1 MSAMDSIISVVLFPA
16 IASFKLIQA
25 AVLFLV
31 WIIQHTVIVPLF
43 VAFDLMVY
51 TTFIKIP
58 IIIPL
63 KYLLELEDGENIQDL
78 SWMKDQVLLFTTS
91 ALHFVIANVLIGLLV
106 GYITGNWM
114 RVVKLILLS
123 KPKEKP
129 KNSFAFKIKS
139 EKTNEKSVQ
148 TTPFLNEFINS
159 VTVADPLKK
168 THLAHTEDLLTPL
181 KTTSTGTSS
190 MLRENQLLRERLKN
204 KKILV
209 QDGLNLY
216 EDDDGYN
223 YTVGEEYAAG
233 PLSPMN
239 PGSFS
244 SPDSTIPEESED
256 SPQESSQE
264 SPEGSPSPSKQG
276 NKKYDSVFSRRLGEN
291 ETLATSVGN

>member
-1 MSAMDSIISVVLFPA
+1 M
-16 IASFKLIQA
+16 
-25 AVLFLV
+25 
-31 WIIQHTVIVPLF
+31 IVPLF

-63 KYLLELEDGENIQDL
+63 KYLLELDDGEKIQDF
-78 SWMKDQVLLFTTS
+78 SWMKDQVLLFTTT
-91 ALHFVIANVLIGLLV
+91 ALHFVFANILIGLFV
-106 GYITGNWM
+106 GYITGNSM

-123 KPKEKP
+123 KSKEKP
-129 KNSFAFKIKS
+129 QNSFAFKTKS
-139 EKTNEKSVQ
+139 VKTNQRSVQ
-148 TTPFLNEFINS
+148 TTPFLNEFINT
-159 VTVADPLKK
+159 VTAADPLKK
-168 THLAHTEDLLTPL
+168 THTPHTEDLLTPL
-181 KTTSTGTSS
+181 KTSTTGSS
-190 MLRENQLLRERLKN
+190 PILRENQLLRERLKN

-223 YTVGEEYAAG
+223 YTMGEEYAAG
-233 PLSPMN
+233 PLRPIN

-244 SPDSTIPEESED
+244 SPDSTIPEESEE

-276 NKKYDSVFSRRLGEN
+276 NKKYNSVFSRRLVEN
-291 ETLATSVGN
+291 ETLATSIGN